1 MISTKDLSELL
12 ANLYAAPLEPQKWQ
26 TFLDRLCVLTNV
38 ASSYMIAA
46 DPEEGNVTLAG
57 AGLNFNAET
66 LRLYNEH
73 YGANDPYAAPAMADP
88 RVGIIHAEELVSR
101 PDLYR
106 SELYNDV
113 LCPHDLEH
121 MVLLSCGRAEEAGL
135 FPFWRSPQQGPMDC
149 ASIQLLETLIPHV
162 QTALQLRMKV
172 MGCNLSNLFAEAALD
187 AMSIAA
193 FLVTSRGRVHHMN
206 QLAAAYVR
214 SGDCLVLQDGR
225 LTASDSHASAELE
238 LLIAAAAAS
247 GRNCPKAAPGGGIRL
262 SRRFTQTMLQ
272 VSVIPV
278 PEHHQLAGRDS
289 LALVF
294 VNDPSA
300 SPKSRSAL
308 MQQLYGLTPAE
319 IRVANLLLE
328 GIEVREAAERLSMAL
343 ETCRFHVKRVMA
355 KTGTHRQTE
364 LMRLMLLL
372 PGLP

>member
-1 MISTKDLSELL
+1 MISTKDLPELL
-12 ANLYAAPLEPQKWQ
+12 AILYAAPLEPQKWQ

-66 LRLYNEH
+66 LRLYNEY
-73 YGANDPYAAPAMADP
+73 YGADDPYAAPAMADP

-113 LCPHDLEH
+113 LRPHDLEH
-121 MVLLSCGRAEEAGL
+121 MALLSCGRAEEAGL

-206 QLAAAYVR
+206 QLAAYVR

-225 LTASDSHASAELE
+225 LTASDSHASTELE
-238 LLIAAAAAS
+238 LLIAAAASS
-247 GRNCPKAAPGGGIRL
+247 GGSCPEAAPGGGIRL
-262 SRRFTQTMLQ
+262 SRLSTQTTLQ
-272 VSVIPV
+272 VSVVPV
-278 PEHHQLAGRDS
+278 PDHNQLAGRDS
-289 LALVF
+289 FALVF

-300 SPKSRSAL
+300 APKSRSGL
-308 MQQLYGLTPAE
+308 MRQLYGLTPAE
-319 IRVANLLLE
+319 VRVANLLLE
-328 GIEVREAAERLSMAL
+328 GIEVREAAEQSTGVGNLSL
-343 ETCRFHVKRVMA
+343 S
-355 KTGTHRQTE
+355 RQA
-364 LMRLMLLL
+364 RDD
-372 PGLP
+372 